1 MHVECWILD
10 SWNVKI
16 FRQNSKWKI
25 AVASTAN
32 HQQTLTTII
41 RSSRD
46 IQRERVNVV
55 GMWGMENL
63 IILLK
68 VHGLYTT
75 ASVLCFNTLKYFIYK
90 HTKNSIFMYLIFN
103 FHILYNNSSS
113 TAPKKKKT
121 ASCEFKYKR
130 LYSNQEN
137 IFIFFLFKN
146 RRHNLTM
153 NK

>member
-1 MHVECWILD
+1 MKDRGGVNRKSPTNTYD
-10 SWNVKI
+10 
-16 FRQNSKWKI
+16 
-25 AVASTAN
+25 N
-32 HQQTLTTII
+32 HQII
-41 RSSRD
+41 QRY
-46 IQRERVNVV
+46 RERVNVV

-103 FHILYNNSSS
+103 FHTLYNNSSS
-113 TAPKKKKT
+113 TAPKKKKA

-130 LYSNQEN
+130 LYRNQEN

-153 NK
+153 NKQF